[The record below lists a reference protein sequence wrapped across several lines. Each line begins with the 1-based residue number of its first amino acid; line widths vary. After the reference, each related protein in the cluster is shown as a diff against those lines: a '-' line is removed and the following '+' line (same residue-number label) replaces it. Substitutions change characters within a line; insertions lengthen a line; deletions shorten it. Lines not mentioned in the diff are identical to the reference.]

1 MVLLVPTLG
10 ACGFDYQT
18 DQVYQPGVGVNN
30 RDGSVDVLGAV
41 VVSSTDGEGTFVASL
56 VNKSDNDDTLESVTG
71 EDLQA
76 QVSSPVEVKADT
88 LVNLADT
95 GAVSVTGENVEPG
108 KFVRLTLQFE
118 GGQKTEVNV
127 PVVPAR
133 GRVLRRRARQPRERE
148 QPLRQPE
155 SLTDRVTV
163 GGAANR
169 SCDCHPRLAEPGRQK
184 LLIGHGVVP
193 TQVG

>member
-41 VVSSTDGEGTFVASL
+41 VVSSSTDDEGTFVASL
-56 VNKSDNDDTLESVTG
+56 VNKSDSDDTLESVTG
-71 EDLQA
+71 EDV
-76 QVSSPVEVKADT
+76 QVQIISPVEVKADT

-95 GAVSVTGENVEPG
+95 GAVSVVGETVEPG

-118 GGQKTEVNV
+118 GGQTTEVNV
-127 PVVPAR
+127 PVVPHEDEFSEVELAT
-133 GRVLRRRARQPRERE
+133 
-148 QPLRQPE
+148 PE
-155 SLTDRVTV
+155 SESSPS
-163 GGAANR
+163 A
-169 SCDCHPRLAEPGRQK
+169 SPSP
-184 LLIGHGVVP
+184 
-193 TQVG
+193 